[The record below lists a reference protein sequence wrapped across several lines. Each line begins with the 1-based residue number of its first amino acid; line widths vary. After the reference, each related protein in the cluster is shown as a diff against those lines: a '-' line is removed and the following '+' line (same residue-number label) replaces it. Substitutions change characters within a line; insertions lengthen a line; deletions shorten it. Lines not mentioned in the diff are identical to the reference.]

1 MSNADIAPTLAH
13 ILRLDLSGNGHLV
26 NRVAEEA
33 LAGEP
38 ASTPYQTGLKR
49 STASTSG
56 MKYYAMRRSAMSA
69 ISIAP
74 DSKDAPLVYLAGS
87 SGRLG

>member
-33 LAGEP
+33 LTGGP
-38 ASTPYQTGLKR
+38 ASTPYQTGLKQ
-49 STASTSG
+49 SAASASG
-56 MKYYAMRRSAMSA
+56 MKTVLRYEKVGNVYYF
-69 ISIAP
+69 
-74 DSKDAPLVYLAGS
+74 DCAGFEGRTVGL
-87 SGRLG
+87 SGGG